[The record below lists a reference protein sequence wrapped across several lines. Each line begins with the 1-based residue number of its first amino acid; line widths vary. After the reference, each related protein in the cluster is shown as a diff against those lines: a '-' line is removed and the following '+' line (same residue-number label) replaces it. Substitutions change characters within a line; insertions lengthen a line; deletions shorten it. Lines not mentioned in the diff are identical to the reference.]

1 MAALPADPA
10 ATSSPG
16 VILERGQAI
25 DRFVVL
31 GLVGRGGM
39 GEVYA
44 AYDPELDRKVAI
56 KLLRA
61 RDGAAE
67 GRTRL
72 LREAQ
77 AIAKLQ
83 HPNVV
88 VVYDVGTFR
97 DDVFIAME
105 FVDGRTL
112 GGWMAAG
119 VRSRREILEVFFA
132 AARGLAAAHA
142 AGLVHR
148 DFKPDNVMVTN
159 DGQVRVMDF
168 GLARPAGTAD
178 DAESD
183 AADVSSAVAPPT
195 ELGVETF
202 DPSVDPDATLDIV
215 KGSRKKTQTTSGK
228 YLSIK
233 LTQTG
238 AMVGTPAYMAP
249 EQFAMRTT
257 DARTDQ
263 FSFCVTLYEAL
274 YGERPFAGDSFPTLM
289 TSVVTGIVREPPG
302 KAKVPG
308 WMRRVLL
315 RGLHTEPDRRFSSMN
330 ALLVALHTDPTVRGK
345 RIVLGA
351 GLLAAL
357 VVAGLGVRRAAGTHE
372 ALCRGGDA
380 RWAGVWA
387 AGGAPTPRKDA
398 IHRAFAATGK
408 GFAEQAY
415 SGAARALDAYVGKW
429 LAMYQD
435 TCEATRVRGE
445 QSTEVLDLRMSC
457 LQDTFG
463 KTRALVE
470 VLDHADGQVVENAIS
485 ATGSLPRLER
495 CADVALLKA
504 VVQPPTDE
512 VTRKRVEALRGD
524 AARLDALIEAGR
536 CTASEELAE
545 SLIPRVRATAY
556 LPLIADVLNSA
567 GHLSDACIDVV
578 LGTERYK
585 EAYVAALASRHD
597 EAAAKAALTLGSFYV
612 DRLGQLALGKEWT
625 NVGRAMLQRFGNHS
639 VLDGWLMDAD
649 GEVLLQEGRID
660 AGIATFEALAALRE
674 KVMGKDDY
682 HVAMA
687 LNSIGNA
694 LVVAK
699 RYDEAIE
706 MFQRALAG
714 TKRTLG
720 DRHPLVAMVTANSGE
735 ALNGGHRYAEARAA
749 FQTALD
755 LWRGA
760 GSTPLFLSFGLT
772 GTGVAFLG
780 EGRPR
785 DATKPLEEGLAMRIE
800 SHMGVD
806 AVNETRLLL
815 ARALWARPV
824 DRGRALALA
833 REARSEL
840 KDATSAG
847 EKARLAAADAWL
859 GKPTSSL

>member
-1 MAALPADPA
+1 MTQTVVWGLSTPRAMPALPADPPA
-10 ATSSPG
+10 PSSSG
-16 VILERGQAI
+16 VVLERGQAI

-88 VVYDVGTFR
+88 VVYDVGTFGEN
-97 DDVFIAME
+97 VFIAME

-119 VRSRREILEVFFA
+119 VRSRREILEVFFS

-168 GLARPAGTAD
+168 GLARQAGVAGD
-178 DAESD
+178 VENDASG
-183 AADVSSAVAPPT
+183 ASAAVAAPA

-215 KGSRKKTQTTSGK
+215 KGSRKSLQTTSGK

-249 EQFAMRTT
+249 EQFAMRAT

-263 FSFCVTLYEAL
+263 FSFCVALYEAL

-289 TSVVTGIVREPPG
+289 TSVVTGIVREPSS
-302 KAKVPG
+302 KSKVPG

-315 RGLHTEPDRRFSSMN
+315 RGLHTEPERRFSSMN
-330 ALLVALHTDPTVRGK
+330 ALLVALDKDPTVRGK

-357 VVAGLGVRRAAGTHE
+357 VVALLGVRRVSGTHE
-372 ALCRGGDA
+372 ALCRGGDE

-387 AGGAPTPRKDA
+387 AGGASTPRKDA
-398 IHRAFAATGK
+398 IHHAFTATGK
-408 GFAEQAY
+408 GFAEQAFA
-415 SGAARALDAYVGKW
+415 GVARALDAYVGKW
-429 LAMYQD
+429 VAMYQD

-457 LQDTFG
+457 LQDTLG
-463 KTRALVE
+463 KTRALVD

-485 ATGSLPRLER
+485 ASGSLPRLER
-495 CADVALLKA
+495 CADVALLKM

-512 VTRKRVEALRGD
+512 VTRKRVETLRGE

-536 CTASEELAE
+536 CTESEALAE
-545 SLIPRVRATAY
+545 SLIPRVRAAAY
-556 LPLIADVLNSA
+556 LPLVADVMNSA
-567 GHLSDACIDVV
+567 GHLSDACVDVL

-585 EAYVAALASRHD
+585 EAYIAALASRHD
-597 EAAAKAALTLGSFYV
+597 EAAAKAAIILGSFYV
-612 DRLGQLALGKEWT
+612 DRLGQLAVGKEWA
-625 NVGRAMLQRFGNHS
+625 NVGRAMLQRFGNHP
-639 VLDGWLMDAD
+639 VLDGWLMDVD
-649 GEVLLQEGRID
+649 GEVLLKEGRID
-660 AGIATFEALAALRE
+660 EGIATYEALTTMRA

-682 HVAMA
+682 HTAMGA
-687 LNSIGNA
+687 NSQANA

-706 MFQRALAG
+706 MFRFALGGVRRA
-714 TKRTLG
+714 LG

-735 ALNGGHRYAEARAA
+735 ALNARGRYPEARAA
-749 FQTALD
+749 FQTALEV
-755 LWRGA
+755 WRGA

-772 GTGVAFLG
+772 GTGLAFLG
-780 EGRPR
+780 EGRPV
-785 DATKPLEEGLAMRIE
+785 DAIKPLEEGLTMRLE

-815 ARALWARPV
+815 ARALWARPA
-824 DRGRALALA
+824 DRARALALA
-833 REARSEL
+833 R
-840 KDATSAG
+840 
-847 EKARLAAADAWL
+847 
-859 GKPTSSL
+859 